1 MSAWIVA
8 LLREAYDRLPPP
20 ATNEARLAYFMR
32 RKRDL
37 EDGFKDG
44 MRARDIHTPTG
55 FSKVADTDIDAA
67 FQRLCADEPEAKLDW
82 WQR

>member
-37 EDGFKDG
+37 ENGFKEG

-55 FSKVADTDIDAA
+55 FSRLTETDIDAE
-67 FQRLCADEPEAKLDW
+67 FQRLCADPEAQPER